1 MLGSSVS
8 HLPISSSLP
17 LQAALL
23 FLAQRWFLLSLP
35 RGHSCRDLRERVCT
49 CLCQRWTHSRAHP
62 RWRSRKTARARM
74 DAPPASSS
82 LAPAEASKRSSTT
95 VHSVACA
102 QSRRLGERLSAESP
116 VRLSIL
122 CMKQCCVRGSPFFR
136 GNRGCLLQLLKR
148 LRRGLPLEDGDERR
162 ADRDRE
168 EQRHVQGGRRVAKP
182 CALVLSLA
190 RALSRPLIY
199 LFSLSRCTSRIT
211 R

>member
-23 FLAQRWFLLSLP
+23 FLAERWFLLFLP
-35 RGHSCRDLRERVCT
+35 RVHSCRDLRERVCT
-49 CLCQRWTHSRAHP
+49 CRCQRWTHSRAHP

-74 DAPPASSS
+74 DAPPVSSS

-116 VRLSIL
+116 DRLSMF
-122 CMKQCCVRGSPFFR
+122 CMKQRSQLRSRESYLSRVSPSASAR
-136 GNRGCLLQLLKR
+136 A
-148 LRRGLPLEDGDERR
+148 PLEDGDERR

-199 LFSLSRCTSRIT
+199 IFSLSRCTSRIT

>member
-1 MLGSSVS
+1 MLASSVS

-35 RGHSCRDLRERVCT
+35 RVHFCRDLRERVCT
-49 CLCQRWTHSRAHP
+49 CRCQRWTHSRAHP

-116 VRLSIL
+116 G
-122 CMKQCCVRGSPFFR
+122 MKQCCVRGSPFFR

-148 LRRGLPLEDGDERR
+148 LRRGLPWRMATSGEPTETARSKDMYK
-162 ADRDRE
+162 
-168 EQRHVQGGRRVAKP
+168 VVAGWQ
-182 CALVLSLA
+182 SLA
-190 RALSRPLIY
+190 HSCSHARARSHVHSFIYSLFLAAHHASRGED
-199 LFSLSRCTSRIT
+199 RW
-211 R
+211 